1 MFRREEL
8 PYPKESYGTDE
19 YYVLEPEDL
28 IELDGVNIKFSG
40 TVDAK
45 PVIEYYK
52 TSWPW
57 DIGSRIIEEDHGHR
71 TTLSVDGV
79 KVYLTGV
86 APTRVDERVT
96 VWGRWNGSRVEA
108 RRLETP
114 AIDFRS

>member
-1 MFRREEL
+1 MFRRKEM
-8 PYPKESYGTDE
+8 PYPKESYGADE
-19 YYVLEPEDL
+19 YYVIGSGSLK
-28 IELDGVNIKFSG
+28 ELDGVNVKFSG

-57 DIGSRIIEEDHGHR
+57 DLGSRMIEEDHGHR

-79 KVYLTGV
+79 TVYLTGV
-86 APTRVDERVT
+86 APTKVGERVT
-96 VWGRWNGSRVEA
+96 VWGRWNGRSIEA

-114 AIDFRS
+114 GLDFRS